1 MSILDNYKKGFELDD
16 FFDAEDIAQIEARLD
31 AQRRFNALP
40 RREKEVVLYYCLGYT
55 QKEIGEII
63 GYSDRHIRRIL
74 AKCPLLS

>member
-1 MSILDNYKKGFELDD
+1 MSILDNFKAGCELDD

-55 QKEIGEII
+55 HKEIAEIM
-63 GYSDRHIRRIL
+63 GYERSSITKIIAKIHIL
-74 AKCPLLS
+74 P